1 MEAFSVSSPRL
12 PFPDETIY
20 RRRSYYLVTP
30 SAKGIAERF
39 LSKDASVP
47 PFGSSYQQGFQEYH
61 RTVPKYSIVVPF
73 HNEEENVTT
82 LYDRL
87 KATMEQ
93 VGDTFELVFV
103 DDGSRDRTYRLL
115 EEIAAVDSRVLVV
128 KLRRNFGQTSALAA
142 GFDHAQGD
150 FILAMDGDLQH
161 NPDEIPGFLAKLE
174 EGYDVVSGWRSQRG
188 DSFLLRRIPSLIA
201 NRLMATLSGV
211 PIHDFGTTFKAYR
224 REVIQNI
231 PLYGEMHRF
240 IPALASWYGAS
251 ICEIPISNPAREFG
265 KSHYNITRTFRV
277 FFDLLTIRF
286 LLRYMTR
293 PLHFFG
299 TFGALGMFTGTGLAI
314 WLLVLKLITG
324 QHIMEMHGPIFVI
337 AGILILAGIQMM
349 GIGLLGELQVR
360 HFYTASHR
368 APYAVDRILRL
379 RSEESLL
386 Q

>member
-1 MEAFSVSSPRL
+1 VL
-12 PFPDETIY
+12 
-20 RRRSYYLVTP
+20 
-30 SAKGIAERF
+30 
-39 LSKDASVP
+39 
-47 PFGSSYQQGFQEYH
+47 
-61 RTVPKYSIVVPF
+61 KYSIVVPF

-87 KATMEQ
+87 KAVMEY
-93 VGDTFELVFV
+93 VNESFELVFV

-142 GFDHAQGD
+142 GFDHAQGEY
-150 FILAMDGDLQH
+150 ILAMDGDLQH
-161 NPDEIPGFLAKLE
+161 NPMEIPQFLAKLA
-174 EGYDVVSGWRSQRG
+174 EGYDVVSGWRAQRG
-188 DSFLLRRIPSLIA
+188 DNVLLRRIPSAAA
-201 NRLMATLSGV
+201 NRLMAMLSGV
-211 PIHDFGTTFKAYR
+211 NIHDFGTTFKAYR

-251 ICEIPISNPAREFG
+251 ICEIPISNPARTAG
-265 KSHYNITRTFRV
+265 KSHYGISRTFRV

-299 TFGALGMFTGTGLAI
+299 TIGALGMVLGGLLAG
-314 WLLVLKLITG
+314 WLLVLKVVTRG
-324 QHIMEMHGPIFVI
+324 SVGSEHGPLFIV
-337 AGILILAGIQMM
+337 AAVLILAGIQML

-360 HFYTASHR
+360 HFHTADHR
-368 APYAVDRILRL
+368 APYAVDRLLRL
-379 RSEESLL
+379 RNSEESLL
-386 Q
+386 H